1 MKPKDRKKEPSESR
15 YQVEALSRGLAILEL
30 FTRETPALSLSE
42 VVSTLEMNKTTAY
55 RFLTTLEAMGYLEK
69 EPSTR
74 CYRPSLK
81 VLQLGFRAINLD
93 VRQAARPYLESLSQE
108 MRETVSLGVLSGT
121 DVIYI
126 DRVRNRSIVGV
137 VLEIGSRLPA
147 HTVTIGKVL
156 LADYSPDKLDA
167 FFEKAGMEEYGPKTI
182 TDREK
187 FLAELSLARE
197 QGYAICDEELAPGL
211 LAAGAPI
218 RDHHGK
224 SIAGINVSGSVSTIS
239 RERLRAEIA
248 PAVVETALRISRAVG
263 YVPEAKI
270 EG

>member
-1 MKPKDRKKEPSESR
+1 MKPKGKIKAPSESR

-30 FTRETPALSLSE
+30 FTRETPTLSLRE
-42 VVSTLEMNKTTAY
+42 VVAALEMNKSTAY

-93 VRQAARPYLESLSQE
+93 VRQVARPYLERLAQE
-108 MRETVSLGVLSGT
+108 MRETVSLGVMSGV
-121 DVIYI
+121 DIIYI

-137 VLEIGSRLPA
+137 VLEVGSRLPA
-147 HTVTIGKVL
+147 HAVTIGKVL
-156 LADYSPDKLDA
+156 LADYSPDKLDV
-167 FFEKAGMEEYGPKTI
+167 FFKKAGMEEYGPKTI
-182 TDREK
+182 SSREE

-224 SIAGINVSGSVSTIS
+224 AIAAINVSGSVNTIS
-239 RERLRAEIA
+239 RERLRTEIV
-248 PAVVETALRISRAVG
+248 PAVVETALQISRAVG
-263 YVPEAKI
+263 YVSDC
-270 EG
+270 